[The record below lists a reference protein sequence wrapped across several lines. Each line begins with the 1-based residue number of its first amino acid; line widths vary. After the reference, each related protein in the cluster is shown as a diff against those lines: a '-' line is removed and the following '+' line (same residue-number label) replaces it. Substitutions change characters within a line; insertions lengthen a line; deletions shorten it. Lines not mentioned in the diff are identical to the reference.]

1 MKTKEEVLA
10 IGTLSTQ
17 QRQRAEAFFQAAER
31 FGKPQ
36 QIEANNVE
44 EVKRFLNGLQARYE
58 KRKAAEA
65 RKHDR
70 EEAEK
75 NEIQGVIDL
84 VKSAQ
89 EYGFTVDDVLNAV
102 RDIIRERKNAAI
114 NAQIEALRAQLIQ

>member
-75 NEIQGVIDL
+75 NEIQGVINL

-102 RDIIRERKNAAI
+102 RNIIRERKNAAI

>member
-75 NEIQGVIDL
+75 NEIQGVINL

>member
-65 RKHDR
+65 RKHDK

-75 NEIQGVIDL
+75 NEIQGVINL

>member
-1 MKTKEEVLA
+1 MKTKEQVLA
-10 IGTLSTQ
+10 IGTLSTN

-36 QIEANNVE
+36 QIDANSTE
-44 EVKRFLNGLQARYE
+44 EVKRFLDGLQTRYE
-58 KRKAAEA
+58 KRKAAEQ
-65 RKHDR
+65 RKRDR
-70 EEAEK
+70 EEAEA

-84 VKSAQ
+84 VKQAQ

-114 NAQIEALRAQLIQ
+114 NAQIEALRAQLI

>member
-10 IGTLSTQ
+10 IGTLSAQ

-44 EVKRFLNGLQARYE
+44 EVKRFLNGLQTRYE
-58 KRKAAEA
+58 KRKAAEQ
-65 RKHDR
+65 RKRDR
-70 EEAEK
+70 EEAEA

>member
-1 MKTKEEVLA
+1 MKTKEQVLA
-10 IGTLSTQ
+10 IGTLSTN

-36 QIEANNVE
+36 QIDANSNE
-44 EVKRFLNGLQARYE
+44 EVKRFLDGLQTRYE
-58 KRKAAEA
+58 KRKAAEQ
-65 RKHDR
+65 RKRDR
-70 EEAEK
+70 EEAEA

-84 VKSAQ
+84 VKQAQ

-114 NAQIEALRAQLIQ
+114 NAQIEALRAQLI

>member
-10 IGTLSTQ
+10 IGTLSAQ

-44 EVKRFLNGLQARYE
+44 EVKRFLNGLQTRYE
-58 KRKAAEA
+58 KRKAAEQ

-70 EEAEK
+70 EEAER
-75 NEIQGVIDL
+75 NEIQGVINL
-84 VKSAQ
+84 VKQAQ

-102 RDIIRERKNAAI
+102 RDVIRERKNAAI

>member
-1 MKTKEEVLA
+1 MKTKEQVLA
-10 IGTLSTQ
+10 IGTLSAQ

-36 QIEANNVE
+36 EIEANTVE
-44 EVKRFLNGLQARYE
+44 EVKTFLNGLQTRYE
-58 KRKAAEA
+58 KRKAAEQ

-84 VKSAQ
+84 VKQAQ

>member
-1 MKTKEEVLA
+1 MKTKEQVLA
-10 IGTLSTQ
+10 IGTLSAN

-36 QIEANNVE
+36 QIDANNTE
-44 EVKRFLNGLQARYE
+44 EVKRFLDGLQTRYE
-58 KRKAAEA
+58 KRKAAEQ
-65 RKHDR
+65 RKRDR
-70 EEAEK
+70 EEAEA

-84 VKSAQ
+84 VKQAQ

-114 NAQIEALRAQLIQ
+114 NAQIEALRAQLI